1 MAKKAL
7 EDVLARD
14 SADVANMF
22 SGKKAPAPAEKDPME
37 QMEIRMIPIDKIVA
51 SPFNFYAET
60 DIQTLADSIELSGL
74 LTPLGVIQSYA
85 TGYRVVS
92 GHRRLRALRQL
103 HDRSGGKAW
112 REIPCVVY
120 PGNADRDR
128 EELMLIQ
135 ANSTARELTSYEKA
149 MQIRKTKEVL
159 TRMRDRGEELP
170 GRIRDQVAKALKM
183 SRTNIARVEAIDRN
197 LIVSEWRTAWIDEKI
212 PETTAYRISQ
222 CPKLLQAKLWH
233 HFETAGVPL
242 REITTKNVEK
252 AIAMFEKPAEPAPE
266 PEPEKPDY
274 EWTEPRE
281 YEPPIVEAEQ
291 VISEVVSDSDT
302 EGLDD
307 LYIATESIPGFVTS
321 LTGWLSGEPQADGRY
336 LCTVVT
342 EDGITLEQTC
352 DWRGGEWLCYGQA
365 LAGMFSVRYWWPL
378 PPKFERWMMKDEPK
392 EEDDGAD

>member
-14 SADVANMF
+14 SADVAEMF
-22 SGKKAPAPAEKDPME
+22 SKKKPEAEKPQADPME
-37 QMEIRMIPIDKIVA
+37 QMEIRMIEIDKIVA
-51 SPFNFYAET
+51 SPFNFYAES
-60 DIQTLADSIELSGL
+60 DIQTLADSIELTGL

-103 HDRSGGKAW
+103 HDRSGGKVW

-120 PGNADRDR
+120 PDNADRDR

-149 MQIRKTKEVL
+149 MQIRKTKEIL
-159 TRMRDRGEELP
+159 ERMRDRGDELP
-170 GRIRDQVAKALKM
+170 GRMRDHEAKALGM
-183 SRTNIARVEAIDRN
+183 SRTGIARIEAIDRN
-197 LIVSEWRTAWIDEKI
+197 LIVSEWRNAWIDEKI
-212 PETTAYRISQ
+212 KETTAYRISQ

-252 AIAMFEKPAEPAPE
+252 AIALFEKPAEPAPE
-266 PEPEKPDY
+266 PEPEKPAY
-274 EWTEPRE
+274 EWAEPRE
-281 YEPPIVEAEQ
+281 YEPTIVEAEQ

-302 EGLDD
+302 GEWGFSATLVNPLSVQTAAQIGL
-307 LYIATESIPGFVTS
+307 VNWM
-321 LTGWLSGEPQADGRY
+321 TGDPVFSGRF
-336 LCTVVT
+336 LCTVTT
-342 EDGITLEQTC
+342 EDGIMLEQTC
-352 DWRGGEWLCYGQA
+352 DWTEGEWNCYGQT
-365 LAGMFSVRYWWPL
+365 LAGMFTVQSWWPL

-392 EEDDGAD
+392 EG

>member
-22 SGKKAPAPAEKDPME
+22 SKKKPEAEKPQADPME
-37 QMEIRMIPIDKIVA
+37 QMEIRMIEIDKIVA
-51 SPFNFYAET
+51 SPFNFYAES
-60 DIQTLADSIELSGL
+60 DIQTLADSIELTGL

-120 PGNADRDR
+120 PDNADRDR

-149 MQIRKTKEVL
+149 MQIRKTKEIL
-159 TRMRDRGEELP
+159 ERMRDRGDELP
-170 GRIRDQVAKALKM
+170 GRMRDHEAKALGM
-183 SRTNIARVEAIDRN
+183 SRTGIARIEAIDRN
-197 LIVSEWRTAWIDEKI
+197 LIVSEWRNAWIDEKI
-212 PETTAYRISQ
+212 KETTAYRISQ

-252 AIAMFEKPAEPAPE
+252 AIALFEKPAEPAPE
-266 PEPEKPDY
+266 PEPEKPAY
-274 EWTEPRE
+274 EWAEPRE
-281 YEPPIVEAEQ
+281 YEPPIVEAEMAM
-291 VISEVVSDSDT
+291 SEVVSESDT
-302 EGLDD
+302 DD
-307 LYIATESIPGFVTS
+307 DAVYILTDAVPGYVTQ
-321 LTGWLSGEPQADGRY
+321 LAGWFTGTPEADGRY
-336 LCTVVT
+336 LCCVRWGKNTT
-342 EDGITLEQTC
+342 ELNLRYDT
-352 DWRGGEWLCYGQA
+352 A
-365 LAGMFSVRYWWPL
+365 AGRWMSYDKEHDAAGYPVLGWWPL
-378 PPKFERWMMKDEPK
+378 PERWK
-392 EEDDGAD
+392 EEEEE

>member
-14 SADVANMF
+14 SADVAEMF
-22 SGKKAPAPAEKDPME
+22 SKKKPEAEKPQADPME
-37 QMEIRMIPIDKIVA
+37 QMEIRMIEIDKIVA
-51 SPFNFYAET
+51 SPFNFYAES
-60 DIQTLADSIELSGL
+60 DIQTLADSIELTGL

-103 HDRSGGKAW
+103 HDRSGGKVW

-120 PGNADRDR
+120 PDNADWDR

-149 MQIRKTKEVL
+149 MQIRKTKEIL
-159 TRMRDRGEELP
+159 ERMRERGDELP
-170 GRIRDQVAKALKM
+170 GRMRDHEAKALGM
-183 SRTNIARVEAIDRN
+183 SRTGIARIEAIDRN
-197 LIVSEWRTAWIDEKI
+197 LIVSEWRNAWIDEKI
-212 PETTAYRISQ
+212 KETTAYRISQ

-252 AIAMFEKPAEPAPE
+252 AIALFEKPAEPAPE
-266 PEPEKPDY
+266 PEPEKPAY
-274 EWTEPRE
+274 EWAEPRE

-291 VISEVVSDSDT
+291 VISEVVSESDT
-302 EGLDD
+302 DD
-307 LYIATESIPGFVTS
+307 DAVYILADAVPGYVTQ
-321 LTGWLSGEPQADGRY
+321 LAGWFTGTPEADGRY
-336 LCTVVT
+336 LCTIAW
-342 EDGITLEQTC
+342 EKSEEGLPLESTLKRKNGVWISFDKPLSEEFTVI
-352 DWRGGEWLCYGQA
+352 G
-365 LAGMFSVRYWWPL
+365 WWPM
-378 PPKFERWMMKDEPK
+378 PEKWK
-392 EEDDGAD
+392 EYE